1 MDMKITEIYERTVD
15 LIGEEAQK
23 KLFSKKVVL
32 IGLGGVG
39 SYVLEALSRAGVGTL
54 IIVDFEKIDASNIN
68 RQLYALHSTI
78 GMYKTEVAK
87 ARIADINADITVI
100 SYNIFVTKNDLA
112 DIVPTD
118 CDYII
123 DAIDSVQSKIDIIKY
138 AKMNDIKIISC
149 MGTGKKLDNTS
160 FKIADISKSEMCPLA
175 KKIRKQLKDEGI
187 TKVDVLYSTAS
198 NMTTDGRKIASIS
211 YVPATAGLLIAGHVI
226 QKLIQ

>member
-1 MDMKITEIYERTVD
+1 MDMKITGIYERTVN

-54 IIVDFEKIDASNIN
+54 IIADFEKIDATNIN

-87 ARIADINADITVI
+87 ARITDINADITVI
-100 SYNIFVTKNDLA
+100 SYNVFVTKDDLE
-112 DIVPTD
+112 DIVPAD

-149 MGTGKKLDNTS
+149 MGTGKKLDNTN

-198 NMTTDGRKIASIS
+198 NITTEGRKIASIS

>member
-1 MDMKITEIYERTVD
+1 METTGIYERTVN

-23 KLFSKKVVL
+23 KLFSKKVAL

-54 IIVDFEKIDASNIN
+54 IITDFEKIDESNIN

-78 GMYKTEVAK
+78 GIFKTEAAR
-87 ARIADINADITVI
+87 ARIADINPDITVI
-100 SYNIFVTKNDLA
+100 THNVFVTKENIG
-112 DIVPTD
+112 DIVPPD

-138 AKMNDIKIISC
+138 AKMHDILVISC
-149 MGTGKKLDNTS
+149 MGTGKKLDNTQ

-175 KKIRKQLKDEGI
+175 KKIRKQLREEGI
-187 TKVDVLYSTAS
+187 TKVDVLYSTAA
-198 NMTTDGRKIASIS
+198 NMETQSRKIASIS
-211 YVPATAGLLIAGHVI
+211 YVPATAGLLIAGYVI